1 MIRSMTGYGEAE
13 RDTEAGRLRVEIRTV
28 NHRFLNG
35 QIKTPH
41 GMDRY
46 ESEILQWIR
55 PFLARGHARVTVT
68 LERPGGGAPPV
79 EVDVERA
86 RQYQQAL
93 NRLRD
98 ELGIQ
103 GPVDLPLLARFG
115 EIFRAPDPEAT
126 TRPEVPSE
134 LLQSAVEEAARGVVS
149 MREAE
154 GGRLQ
159 ADLQERLAALDALLD
174 QVAARAPVRLIA
186 ERDRLREAIRILSE
200 GVGVDED
207 RLAREVAHMAE
218 RWDVAEEIV
227 RFRAHNE
234 AFGEAMAGTGEP
246 AGKRLGF
253 LVQEM
258 NREANT
264 IGSKANDAVLSHLA
278 LSLKE
283 EVERV
288 REQLEN
294 IE

>member
-13 RDTEAGRLRVEIRTV
+13 RATEAGRLRVEIRTV

-35 QIKTPH
+35 QIRTPH

-46 ESEILQWIR
+46 EGEILQWLR
-55 PFLARGHARVTVT
+55 PFLSRGHARVTVT

-103 GPVDLPLLARFG
+103 GPVDLPLVARFG
-115 EIFRAPDPEAT
+115 DIFRAPDPESTA
-126 TRPEVPSE
+126 RPEVSAE
-134 LLQSAVEEAARGVVS
+134 VLQSAVEEAARGVLL

-154 GGRLQ
+154 GSRLE
-159 ADLQERLAALDALLD
+159 ADLSERLRALGGLLERVEA
-174 QVAARAPVRLIA
+174 QAPRRLLA
-186 ERDRLREAIRILSE
+186 ERDRLREAIRVLSE

-207 RLAREVAHMAE
+207 RLAREIAHLAE

-234 AFGEAMAGTGEP
+234 AFLEAMGGGGEP

-264 IGSKANDAVLSHLA
+264 IGSKANDAAISHLA
-278 LSLKE
+278 LALKE

>member
-46 ESEILQWIR
+46 EGEILQWLR

-115 EIFRAPDPEAT
+115 EIFRAPDPETA

-234 AFGEAMAGTGEP
+234 AFGEAMAGSGEP

-264 IGSKANDAVLSHLA
+264 IGSKANDAILSHLA

>member
-35 QIKTPH
+35 QIKTPY

-46 ESEILQWIR
+46 EGEILQWLR

-68 LERPGGGAPPV
+68 LERPGGSAPPV

-115 EIFRAPDPEAT
+115 EIFRAPDPET
-126 TRPEVPSE
+126 TARPEVPSE
-134 LLQSAVEEAARGVVS
+134 VLQSAVEEAARGVLA

-154 GGRLQ
+154 GSRLQ
-159 ADLQERLAALDALLD
+159 GDLEERLRVLDGLLD

-186 ERDRLREAIRILSE
+186 ERDRLREAIRVLSE

-234 AFGEAMAGTGEP
+234 AFGEAMAGSGEP

-264 IGSKANDAVLSHLA
+264 IGSKANDAILSHLA